1 MIFNY
6 RLISE
11 WLPIF
16 IEALTTTLEVSALSA
31 ILALC
36 LGSIVASAMSVDNRF
51 LGYILQAYVSIFR
64 NSPLLAQLFFFFYGL
79 PLIGIRISPFM
90 TGVIAIMLNEGAFM
104 TEIIRGS
111 INGIPKG
118 DWEAARSLGL
128 SDFQILR
135 KVVFPQA
142 FRNAIPSLTGQISIV
157 IKDTSLLSMIMIVEL
172 TRVSNMIYNKYLD
185 FTGFIFAAILY
196 IVIFIIINNLSF
208 LLEKKYRVIR

>member
-31 ILALC
+31 TLALC
-36 LGSIVASAMSVDNRF
+36 LGSIVASAMSVDNHF
-51 LGYILQAYVSIFR
+51 LGYILRAYVSIFR